1 LVIANITISWLSIR
15 IYFFEKVVFEWQQS
29 GGFPFFICTFVPLN
43 FSMKLYFSIIMSAM
57 LITASCQDDT
67 KVRAIEQEKERQKSD
82 VIYNSINNGWNFNM
96 QSQSGPSSEL
106 LASWVEWRLFINEL
120 IQKPKSS
127 LGAFKQK
134 AVVLSKRANDLQNN
148 IPFKYDK
155 PEIKSRIAVV
165 TTKINAIN
173 LYINLSQIPVKKIIK
188 LVQEVNYEVSSI
200 QSQLEE
206 IKIKSEIKIEEG
218 ENDLIRILDTT
229 RAIPSTPV
237 PKITN

>member
-1 LVIANITISWLSIR
+1 
-15 IYFFEKVVFEWQQS
+15 
-29 GGFPFFICTFVPLN
+29 
-43 FSMKLYFSIIMSAM
+43 M

-82 VIYNSINNGWNFNM
+82 VIYNSINNGWNFNVH
-96 QSQSGPSSEL
+96 SQSGPSSEL

-134 AVVLSKRANDLQNN
+134 AVALSKRANDLQNN
-148 IPFKYDK
+148 IPFKYDN

-173 LYINLSQIPVKKIIK
+173 LYINLSQIPDKKIVK

-206 IKIKSEIKIEEG
+206 IKVKSEIKIEEG

-229 RAIPSTPV
+229 RAIPSTQV